1 MIAFPRTY
9 YGVLPDDTRSGYSM
23 LSSGYRSSTSYGS
36 YRGFW
41 DTISSVSVGD
51 VSPAGSGAV
60 DVDLTYTK
68 DDGSTSSE
76 TRRLFLQRSGD
87 SWVITDDQ
95 IVG

>member
-1 MIAFPRTY
+1 MLAFPRSY
-9 YGVLPDDTRSGYSM
+9 YGVLPDDTRSGWGM

-41 DTISSVSVGD
+41 DSISSVSVGG
-51 VSPAGSGAV
+51 VSRAGASAV
-60 DVDLTYTK
+60 DVDLTYAK

-87 SWVITDDQ
+87 SWVITSDEV
-95 IVG
+95 VG